1 MRITNNYI
9 YRQSVEGLAKANE
22 RYFEVN
28 RKITEQSEIVK
39 PSDDPVG
46 VGQLLQYEAS
56 NLLIEQYSKNATLA
70 KNRLEY
76 QHASLDSLKGF
87 LDKMSTLTIQAENS
101 ANDQVDLNAIAE
113 ELESLVFSAA
123 DLMNS
128 KGSDG
133 KYVFAGFDSDNPPF
147 QKQTDGSYLFKGDEG
162 IMQSQL
168 SETVIIDVSN
178 SGKEL
183 FEAARVRNDFTG
195 AVTAGAATLVQ
206 MRVED
211 QGAFDTFVDANYD
224 AITPANNRYTLT
236 TVAGVP
242 DTFSVADSSGTVLSS
257 GEYVSGQPMVFLG
270 MEVSLDGAAG
280 SSVDLDINPP
290 SRDNILNQM
299 NDFIGTLRDSSL
311 TIKDK
316 EFAFRNASVSI
327 KNTLETMGIGK
338 SAIGARLNTIS
349 QVESY
354 SSIAKITNQS
364 AQNAISGLDLPA
376 ASAELALAQQAID
389 ASQLLFSR
397 VTNLSLFNVL

>member
-168 SETVIIDVSN
+168 SETVTIDVSN